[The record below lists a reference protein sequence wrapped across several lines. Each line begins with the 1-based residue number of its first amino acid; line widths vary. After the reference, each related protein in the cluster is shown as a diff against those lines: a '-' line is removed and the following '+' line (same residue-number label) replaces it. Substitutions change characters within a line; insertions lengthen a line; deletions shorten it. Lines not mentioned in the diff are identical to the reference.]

1 MTKNKTSLFNDFSAV
16 TAQQWKQKIQFQLK
30 GEDYNQNLVWESVEG
45 IKVKPFYNKEDIIQE
60 NTISKPLQ
68 TWKITQAIYAGNGEI
83 ANKKA
88 LKAIKKGTDSILFT
102 IPSKEIDAAILLK
115 NIPLETTPVYFDI
128 PFLSS
133 KYLANFKQFEDTS
146 KAGFYFNTDIIANLC
161 KSGNWFDGLEKDFE
175 EFSAIIAEH
184 KNVVIDTTLYQN
196 AGANITQQLAYTLA
210 HVNEYLNVLDAD
222 KLSNFSFSF
231 KIALGTNYFFEIAKI
246 RALRLLWKTLASA
259 YNIPTECKIVA
270 FPTKRNKTLYD
281 YNSNM
286 LRTTTESM
294 AAILGGADA
303 ICNMPYDAI
312 YHKTNEFAERIAR
325 NQLLLLKEESY
336 FDKTTN
342 AADGAYYIESL
353 TQQLAE
359 KSLLL
364 FKEIEKSG
372 GFLKQLKDNT
382 IQKKIKESDQKEQD
396 LFDSEKEILVG
407 SNKYQSN
414 SDKMKSDLELFPFT
428 KNKPRKTIIEPII
441 ARRLS
446 EDLEKKRLEEE

>member
-1 MTKNKTSLFNDFSAV
+1 MTKNKKSLFNDFSAV

-45 IKVKPFYNKEDIIQE
+45 IKVKPFYNAEDILQE
-60 NTISKPLQ
+60 NTIPKPLQ
-68 TWKITQAIYAGNGEI
+68 IWKITQAIYAGNAEI

-88 LKAIKKGTDSILFT
+88 LKALEKGADSILFT
-102 IPSKEIDAAILLK
+102 IPSQEINLAILLK
-115 NIPLETTPVYFDI
+115 NITLDTTPIYCDI
-128 PFLSS
+128 PFLSAE
-133 KYLANFKQFEDTS
+133 YLANFKHYENLS

-161 KSGNWFDGLEKDFE
+161 KTGNWFTSLEKDFE
-175 EFSAIIAEH
+175 EFSAIIAAH
-184 KNVVIDTTLYQN
+184 KNVVIDTSIYQN
-196 AGANITQQLAYTLA
+196 AGATITQQLAYSLA
-210 HVNEYLNVLDAD
+210 HANEYLNVLDAD
-222 KLSNFSFSF
+222 KLSHFSFSF
-231 KIALGTNYFFEIAKI
+231 KIAVSTNYFFEIAKI

-259 YNIPTECKIVA
+259 YAIPIQCKIIA

-286 LRTTTESM
+286 LRTITESM

-303 ICNMPYDAI
+303 ICNLPYDAV

-359 KSLLL
+359 KSLEL

-382 IQKKIKESDQKEQD
+382 IQKKIKESAQKEQD
-396 LFDSEKEILVG
+396 LFDTGKEILVG

-414 SDKMKSDLELFPFT
+414 SDKMKGDLEIYPFV
-428 KNKPRKTIIEPII
+428 KNKPRKSIIEPII
-441 ARRLS
+441 EKRLA
-446 EDLEKKRLEEE
+446 EELEQKRLEDE